1 MIPPPGGPG
10 PYFCAL
16 FFNTSVKCKKQTHLF
31 AHTFP
36 HLAIDQLNK
45 TQSKEKRRA
54 REESDDCWIMMLKV
68 GPFCRWDQCCSFL
81 QLWSD
86 KTRGKEKRFN
96 RGVELFWRYQ
106 SLLGLR
112 MWVQSK
118 ERNQAVYDTFN
129 ASAENKA
136 TLIDDDDAAEPIKTT
151 TIDVTLDHL
160 SQLFAHDAVLQ
171 VRQIKEANAAVD
183 PPKRKKL
190 KPL

>member
-10 PYFCAL
+10 PYFCTL

-36 HLAIDQLNK
+36 HLAIDVLNK
-45 TQSKEKRRA
+45 TQSAEKRRA

-106 SLLGLR
+106 ASLGLK
-112 MWVQSK
+112 MWVQTK
-118 ERNQAVYDTFN
+118 ERDQAVYDTFN
-129 ASAENKA
+129 ATEKA
-136 TLIDDDDAAEPIKTT
+136 TLLEEDEPISKKCAKEEM
-151 TIDVTLDHL
+151 TLANL
-160 SQLFAHDAVLQ
+160 SNLFANDATLC

-190 KPL
+190 KLL